1 MLSILDAKAALTEET
16 TQWDGI
22 NEQYEKFSAFFDQ
35 TFQFNSAFFQTV
47 TLYVQTFSVFKL
59 KSQLL
64 PTVTVNVNRIIAE
77 VGQFY
82 AILKKY
88 KEKIT
93 LEESKDKLRKFFD
106 SFSRNLCWF
115 IGMTAY
121 KLIKVKE
128 VEKDQEKK
136 EKEN

>member
-1 MLSILDAKAALTEET
+1 M
-16 TQWDGI
+16 
-22 NEQYEKFSAFFDQ
+22 
-35 TFQFNSAFFQTV
+35 
-47 TLYVQTFSVFKL
+47 
-59 KSQLL
+59 
-64 PTVTVNVNRIIAE
+64 TVNVNKIIAE
-77 VGQFY
+77 VGQYY

-128 VEKDQEKK
+128 AEKDQEKK
-136 EKEN
+136 DKEN